1 MSVNTLPGQIGWWC
15 PSLDTSGNGTT
26 TLTDLIGARTGTLTN
41 MDAATDWV
49 ANTES
54 GGVRALDFDGTND
67 EVLLASAFF
76 TMPFAVSLWA
86 KPRNATAL
94 YSAFSIGSSTSTNP
108 LFSVQFRGDIA
119 GDPIAGQMRGIDP
132 AINTFASG
140 ASFAADQWVHVLAV
154 FRSANYRQ
162 IYVNGVAGTEDT
174 TAHTVET
181 LNRMSIGSLARTTS
195 GSFFN
200 GLIDDIRLFGIE
212 PSQATITAAATGRA
226 YQPSIGG
233 GFPLSRVLN

>member
-1 MSVNTLPGQIGWWC
+1 MATALPGQIGWWC
-15 PSLDTSGNGTT
+15 PSLDTAGNGTT

-76 TMPFAVSLWA
+76 TMPFSVSLWA

-94 YSAFSIGSSTSTNP
+94 NNAFSIGSSASNSP
-108 LFSVQFRGDIA
+108 LFSIAFRGDVV
-119 GDPIAGQMRGIDP
+119 GDPIYVQMRGANDTS
-132 AINTFASG
+132 NTFAVG
-140 ASFAADQWVHVLAV
+140 ASFAVDQWVHVFAV
-154 FRSANYRQ
+154 FRSASYRQ

-174 TAHTVET
+174 TTHTVET
-181 LNRMSIGSLARTTS
+181 LNRMSIGSLARVTS
-195 GSFFN
+195 GLFFD
-200 GLIDDIRLFGIE
+200 GLVDDVRIFNREPFIE
-212 PSQATITAAATGRA
+212 TIQDLASRRA
-226 YQPSIGG
+226 YQPSVGG